1 MGLRIK
7 KNPNSKMLREPDSVN
22 GIESGASSFDC
33 PPSFHCIG
41 CSFSSGREVDS
52 IECVDFL
59 FDGTF
64 KRHIDKAAT
73 KEAG

>member
-1 MGLRIK
+1 
-7 KNPNSKMLREPDSVN
+7 MLREPDSVN

-33 PPSFHCIG
+33 PSSFHCIG
-41 CSFSSGREVDS
+41 CSVSSGREVDS
-52 IECVDFL
+52 IERVDFL

-73 KEAG
+73 KEAA